1 MKYKTE
7 EKKEVKNKDYM
18 GEVEYIVNHERRLNF
33 LCNIAINAK
42 GSTLVVFNRLEHG
55 KKIFEQIQANT
66 DKTTLYVAGETKAAI
81 REETRAIAEGEDV
94 IIVASVQVFST
105 GVNIKNLHNLIF
117 AHPSKSKIKTLQS
130 VGRILR
136 KSENGQNALVYDL
149 VDDLVHGQRKNF
161 AFRHSLE
168 RFKYYT
174 EEKFNLKIIN
184 VDI

>member
-1 MKYKTE
+1 ML
-7 EKKEVKNKDYM
+7 
-18 GEVEYIVNHERRLNF
+18 R
-33 LCNIAINAK
+33 
-42 GSTLVVFNRLEHG
+42 GSTLIVFNRIEHG
-55 KKIFEQIQANT
+55 KRIFEQIKERT
-66 DKTTLYVAGETKAAI
+66 DKTVIYVAGETKADD
-81 REETRAIAEGEDV
+81 REAARATAEGEDV
-94 IIVASVQVFST
+94 IIVASIQVFST
-105 GVNIKNLHNLIF
+105 GVNIRNLHNLIF

-136 KSENGQNALVYDL
+136 KPENGQNALVYDL
-149 VDDLVHGQRKNF
+149 VDDLVYNQRKNF